1 MSRKAFRTALIVV
14 LVTLGIALL
23 VAGWFGYQLWQYP
36 DTRHGGRGA
45 EIAVTIDRGM
55 SFPQV
60 AARLAQK
67 GVIDRPSWFRF
78 YAMRRGATTA
88 VKTGD
93 YVFKDNM
100 TPHQVLDLLI
110 SGVKQETVAV
120 TLPEGKNMLE
130 LFDLLEGKREPGEPP
145 GPLIA
150 KRSELEALARDPEF
164 LAKHGI
170 SGDSVDG
177 YLFPDTYKFV
187 APTPA
192 RKVLEI
198 LIETHRKNWNE
209 LAREHGKSA
218 AKLKDKLQWSDRDL
232 LVLASI
238 VEKEAVDPKERPT
251 ISQVFVNRLTSP
263 TFKPKKLETDPTIRY
278 GCLVSPKPSAACV
291 AWNEPCRT
299 QGKPDGCDRLHR
311 AQLDDVDN
319 LYNTYQHEGLPP
331 GPIGNP
337 GRASMEA
344 AMQPDGS
351 DYFFFVAKDAR
362 THQFSKTIEEHERAV
377 DKYMK

>member
-14 LVTLGIALL
+14 LVSVGIL
-23 VAGWFGYQLWQYP
+23 VGIGAWFGYQMWQYP
-36 DTRHGGRGA
+36 TTARDGKGI
-45 EIAVTIDRGM
+45 EVKVTIDRGM
-55 SFPQV
+55 SFPQI
-60 AARLAQK
+60 AARLAK
-67 GVIDRPSWFRF
+67 NRIIDRPSWFRF

-100 TPHQVLDLLI
+100 TPEAVLNELI
-110 SGVKQETVAV
+110 AGVKQETVSV

-150 KRSELEALARDPEF
+150 KRAELEALARDPAF

-177 YLFPDTYKFV
+177 YLFPDTYRFV

-192 RKVLEI
+192 RKVLEV

-209 LAREHGKSA
+209 LTREHTKNVTR
-218 AKLKDKLQWSDRDL
+218 LKQKLQWSDRDL

-238 VEKEAVDPKERPT
+238 VEKEAVDPVERPT
-251 ISQVFVNRLTSP
+251 ISQVFINRLTSP

-278 GCLVSPKPSAACV
+278 GCLVMPKPSAACIE
-291 AWNEPCRT
+291 WNKPCRAA
-299 QGKPDGCDRLHR
+299 GKPDGCERLR
-311 AQLDDVDN
+311 TLQLRDKDN
-319 LYNTYQHEGLPP
+319 PYNTYEHEGLPP

-344 AMQPDGS
+344 AMKPDGS
-351 DYFFFVAKDAR
+351 DFFYFVAKDER
-362 THQFSKTIEEHERAV
+362 THHFSKTYEEHSRAV